1 MSEAENTD
9 FTQLSDEAIHD
20 VIARAQ
26 SELDS
31 RHQAR
36 LAQVQ
41 DKIKGLAESIG
52 MTPEEVVLKMPRSH
66 RAKAGNKKE
75 VHFRN
80 PENHAET
87 WTGRGKRPNWLVRA
101 LSTGAEL
108 DSFRLQ

>member
-1 MSEAENTD
+1 MSEAERTD

-26 SELDS
+26 GELDR

-36 LAQVQ
+36 LTQVQ

-66 RAKAGNKKE
+66 RPKAGNKKDIR
-75 VHFRN
+75 FRN
-80 PENHAET
+80 HENHSET

-101 LSTGAEL
+101 LAAGADL
-108 DSFRLQ
+108 DSFRL